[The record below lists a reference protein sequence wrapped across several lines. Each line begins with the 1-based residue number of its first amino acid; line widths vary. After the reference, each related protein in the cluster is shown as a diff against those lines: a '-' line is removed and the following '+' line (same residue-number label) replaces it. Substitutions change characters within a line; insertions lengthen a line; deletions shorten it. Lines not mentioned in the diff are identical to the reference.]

1 MKAQRAPV
9 FVFYD
14 GSDVGLDQ
22 LSVGQYVKYNNML
35 YVIDNKNRLF
45 RTTTIE
51 QAIRAKNIV
60 PLSMDVTISQVI
72 KNIEDINLEET
83 AAAKLATLEAE
94 LNTKANTNETYSRTE
109 ADELFATRRQVPN
122 AYTKDETNALFVK
135 KADLPDIPNSAELHN
150 TYALKTEII
159 DAYTKEQSDEKYATK
174 ENTFTKQE
182 VSDNYLR
189 ITDQRDSYTKA
200 ETDGEFVKKTEAIDA
215 YNKEETNDKFLTKE
229 EAVANFARKSAV
241 TGNITG
247 DFIERPEVTVGQQP
261 STIVRRTDTGAILN
275 KDFEATNIVLRQ
287 QNTDI
292 DLTTEKDISILY
304 LDDDSKI
311 KAVSKNKIKALTTTI
326 DGEKLKAAVEQTID
340 RDRLKDEITAAVKA
354 TLGTMTGRTYTPRE
368 LPNIVPDKV
377 PDVDRSAA
385 NAVESEAEMV
395 DRIAKVVLAAVQD
408 KIPKI
413 DIKTIKEQIKAELD
427 KATYDDIESRVNT
440 KLSEATK
447 DIKTTLQDAK
457 AQLDIDAVKTE
468 IKALIPAPVDKDAM
482 AASITKAVKDSIVI
496 PTVEGNIDKA
506 TLKAEIKKDLKEEM
520 PAEDKAELKKEILAA
535 IPKVDAEAIKSSVTR
550 DINPNK
556 IAADVRESLNIDII
570 KAVMQNEITD
580 GVNKK
585 VKADVA
591 KIRQE
596 VIDLI
601 PPAAD
606 LSDVHATNSDRLGGI
621 GADRYRLVEDSYNKI
636 EIDNFFNNKGFRL
649 ASDSYSRTDVD
660 GKIAPLAVSADVDEK
675 LSKYVT
681 REYFN
686 AEVLKLKQQIAELA
700 RQIGAG
706 TGSGAGGASSSG
718 GVANMATNIL
728 YNELGAK

>member
-94 LNTKANTNETYSRTE
+94 LKTKANTNETYSRTE

-135 KADLPDIPNSAELHN
+135 KVDLPDIPSTAELN
-150 TYALKTEII
+150 STFALKTEII
-159 DAYTKEQSDEKYATK
+159 DAYSKAESDEKYATK
-174 ENTFTKQE
+174 ENTYTKQE
-182 VSDNYLR
+182 ISDNYLR
-189 ITDQRDSYTKA
+189 IADQRDSYTKA
-200 ETDGEFVKKTEAIDA
+200 ETDGEFVKKVEAIDA

-311 KAVSKNKIKALTTTI
+311 KAVSKNKIKALTTI

-354 TLGTMTGRTYTPRE
+354 TLGTMTGRTFHPTT

-377 PDVDRSAA
+377 PDVDRSTA

-457 AQLDIDAVKTE
+457 AQLDIDAVKAE
-468 IKALIPAPVDKDAM
+468 IKALVPAPVDKDAM

-570 KAVMQNEITD
+570 KAVMQSEITD

>member
-94 LNTKANTNETYSRTE
+94 LKTKANTNETYSRTE

-135 KADLPDIPNSAELHN
+135 KVDLPDIPSTAELN
-150 TYALKTEII
+150 ATFALKTEII

-174 ENTFTKQE
+174 ENTYTKQE
-182 VSDNYLR
+182 ISDNYLR

-311 KAVSKNKIKALTTTI
+311 KAVSKNKIKALTTI

-368 LPNIVPDKV
+368 LPNIVPEKV

-395 DRIAKVVLAAVQD
+395 DRISKVVLAAIQD

-457 AQLDIDAVKTE
+457 AQLDIDAVKAE
-468 IKALIPAPVDKDAM
+468 IKALVPAPVDKDAM

-570 KAVMQNEITD
+570 KAVMQSEITD

-686 AEVLKLKQQIAELA
+686 AEILKLKQQIAELA

>member
-1 MKAQRAPV
+1 
-9 FVFYD
+9 
-14 GSDVGLDQ
+14 
-22 LSVGQYVKYNNML
+22 ML

-109 ADELFATRRQVPN
+109 ADEIFATRRQVPN

-135 KADLPDIPNSAELHN
+135 KVDLPDIPSTAELN
-150 TYALKTEII
+150 STFALKTEIV
-159 DAYTKEQSDEKYATK
+159 DAYSKTESDEKYATK
-174 ENTFTKQE
+174 ENTYTKQE
-182 VSDNYLR
+182 ISDNYLR

-200 ETDGEFVKKTEAIDA
+200 ETDGEFVKKVEAIDA

-311 KAVSKNKIKALTTTI
+311 KAVSKNKIKALTTI

-354 TLGTMTGRTYTPRE
+354 TLGTMTYPPRG

-377 PDVDRSAA
+377 PDVDRSTA

-440 KLSEATK
+440 KLTEATQN
-447 DIKTTLQDAK
+447 INTALQDAK
-457 AQLDIDAVKTE
+457 AQLDIDAVKAE
-468 IKALIPAPVDKDAM
+468 IKALVPAPVDKDAM

-570 KAVMQNEITD
+570 KAVMQSEITD

-686 AEVLKLKQQIAELA
+686 AEILKLKQQIAELA

>member
-83 AAAKLATLEAE
+83 AAAKLATLEAT

-135 KADLPDIPNSAELHN
+135 KVDLPDIPSTAELN
-150 TYALKTEII
+150 STFALKTEII
-159 DAYTKEQSDEKYATK
+159 DAYSKAESDEKYATK
-174 ENTFTKQE
+174 ENTYTKQE
-182 VSDNYLR
+182 ISDNYLR
-189 ITDQRDSYTKA
+189 IADQRDSYTKA
-200 ETDGEFVKKTEAIDA
+200 ETDGEFVKKVEAIDA

-229 EAVANFARKSAV
+229 EAVANFARKSAI

-311 KAVSKNKIKALTTTI
+311 KAVSKNKIKALTTI

-354 TLGTMTGRTYTPRE
+354 TLGTMTGRTYTPRG

-377 PDVDRSAA
+377 PDVDRSTA

-570 KAVMQNEITD
+570 KAVMQSEITD

>member
-45 RTTTIE
+45 KTTTIE

-72 KNIEDINLEET
+72 KNIEDINLDET

-94 LNTKANTNETYSRTE
+94 LKTKANTNETYSRTE

-135 KADLPDIPNSAELHN
+135 KVDLPDIPSTAELHN
-150 TYALKTEII
+150 TYALKTEIV
-159 DAYTKEQSDEKYATK
+159 DAYSKAESDEKYATK
-174 ENTFTKQE
+174 ENTYTKQE
-182 VSDNYLR
+182 ISDNYLR

-311 KAVSKNKIKALTTTI
+311 KAVSKNKIKALTTI

-368 LPNIVPDKV
+368 LPNIVPERV
-377 PDVDRSAA
+377 PDVDRSTA

-457 AQLDIDAVKTE
+457 AQLDIDAVKAE
-468 IKALIPAPVDKDAM
+468 IKALVPAPVDKDAM

-570 KAVMQNEITD
+570 KAVMQSEITD

-706 TGSGAGGASSSG
+706 TGRGAGGASSSG
-718 GVANMATNIL
+718 GVANMANNIL

>member
-94 LNTKANTNETYSRTE
+94 LKTKANTNETYSRTE

-135 KADLPDIPNSAELHN
+135 KVDLPDIPSTAELN
-150 TYALKTEII
+150 ATFALKTELV
-159 DAYTKEQSDEKYATK
+159 DAYSKAESDEKYATK
-174 ENTFTKQE
+174 ENTYTKQE
-182 VSDNYLR
+182 ISDNYLR

-200 ETDGEFVKKTEAIDA
+200 ETDGEFVKKVEAIDA

-311 KAVSKNKIKALTTTI
+311 KAVSKNKIKALTTI

-354 TLGTMTGRTYTPRE
+354 TLGTMTGRTYTPRG

-377 PDVDRSAA
+377 PDVDRSTA

-395 DRIAKVVLAAVQD
+395 DRIAKVVLAAIQD
-408 KIPKI
+408 KIPKV

-440 KLSEATK
+440 KLNEATK

-457 AQLDIDAVKTE
+457 AQLDIDAVKAE

-482 AASITKAVKDSIVI
+482 AVSITKAVKDSIVI

-570 KAVMQNEITD
+570 KAVMQKEITD
-580 GVNKK
+580 GVNQK

>member
-83 AAAKLATLEAE
+83 AAAKLATLEAT

-135 KADLPDIPNSAELHN
+135 KVDLPDIPSTAELN
-150 TYALKTEII
+150 STFALKTEIV
-159 DAYTKEQSDEKYATK
+159 DAYSKAESDEKYATK
-174 ENTFTKQE
+174 ENTYTKQE
-182 VSDNYLR
+182 ISDNYLR

-311 KAVSKNKIKALTTTI
+311 KAVSKNKIKALTTI

-340 RDRLKDEITAAVKA
+340 RDRLKDEITAAIKA
-354 TLGTMTGRTYTPRE
+354 TLNTTPGRTYTPRG

-377 PDVDRSAA
+377 PDVDRSTA

-457 AQLDIDAVKTE
+457 AQLDIDAVKAE

-520 PAEDKAELKKEILAA
+520 PAEDKAEIKKEILAA

-570 KAVMQNEITD
+570 KAVMQSEITD

>member
-1 MKAQRAPV
+1 
-9 FVFYD
+9 
-14 GSDVGLDQ
+14 
-22 LSVGQYVKYNNML
+22 ML

-83 AAAKLATLEAE
+83 AAAKLATLEAT

-135 KADLPDIPNSAELHN
+135 KADLPDIPNTAELHN

-159 DAYTKEQSDEKYATK
+159 DAYSKAESDEKYATK
-174 ENTFTKQE
+174 ENTYTKQE

-200 ETDGEFVKKTEAIDA
+200 ETDGEFLKKVNAIDA
-215 YNKEETNDKFLTKE
+215 FSKEEANDKFLTKD
-229 EAVANFARKSAV
+229 EAAENFARKSAV

-247 DFIERPEVTVGQQP
+247 DFIERPEVTVGQQAN
-261 STIVRRTDTGAILN
+261 TIVRRTATGAILN

-292 DLTTEKDISILY
+292 DLNTEKDIGILY
-304 LDDDSKI
+304 IDDDSKI
-311 KAVSKNKIKALTTTI
+311 KAVSKNKIKALATI
-326 DGEKLKAAVEQTID
+326 DETKIQEAVERTVD
-340 RDRLKDEITAAVKA
+340 RDRLKDEITAAIKA
-354 TLGTMTGRTYTPRE
+354 TLSTRTYTPRE
-368 LPNIVPDKV
+368 LPNITPERV

-385 NAVESEAEMV
+385 SEVESEAAMV
-395 DRIAKVVLAAVQD
+395 DRIAKVVLD
-408 KIPKI
+408 KIKQDIPKV
-413 DIKTIKEQIKAELD
+413 DIKAIKAQIKAELD
-427 KATYDDIESRVNT
+427 KATYDDIESRVNL
-440 KLSEATK
+440 KLNEATQN
-447 DIKTTLQDAK
+447 INTALQDAK
-457 AQLDIDAVKTE
+457 AQLNIDAVKAE
-468 IKALIPAPVDKDAM
+468 IKALVPAPVDKEAM

-496 PTVEGNIDKA
+496 PTVEGKIDKA
-506 TLKAEIKKDLKEEM
+506 TLKAELKKDLKDEM
-520 PAEDKAELKKEILAA
+520 PAEDKAELKKEILAE

-550 DINPNK
+550 DINPSK

-570 KAVMQNEITD
+570 KAVMQKEISD
-580 GVNKK
+580 DVNKK
-585 VKADVA
+585 AKADIA

-621 GADRYRLVEDSYNKI
+621 GADRYRLVEDSYSKL
-636 EIDNFFNNKGFRL
+636 EVDNFFNNKGFRL

-660 GKIAPLAVSADVDEK
+660 DKIAPLAVSADVDEK

-686 AEVLKLKQQIAELA
+686 AEILKLKQQIAELA
-700 RQIGAG
+700 RQVGAG
-706 TGSGAGGASSSG
+706 TGNGAGGASSSG

>member
-94 LNTKANTNETYSRTE
+94 LKTKANTTETYSRTE

-135 KADLPDIPNSAELHN
+135 KVDLPDIPSTAELN
-150 TYALKTEII
+150 ATFALKTELV
-159 DAYTKEQSDEKYATK
+159 DAYSKAESDEKYATK
-174 ENTFTKQE
+174 ENTYTKQE
-182 VSDNYLR
+182 ISDNYLR
-189 ITDQRDSYTKA
+189 IADQRDSYTKA
-200 ETDGEFVKKTEAIDA
+200 ETDGEFVKKVEAIDA

-311 KAVSKNKIKALTTTI
+311 KAVSKNKIKALTTI

-354 TLGTMTGRTYTPRE
+354 TLGTMTGRTYTPRG
-368 LPNIVPDKV
+368 LPNIVPERV
-377 PDVDRSAA
+377 PDVDRSTA

-395 DRIAKVVLAAVQD
+395 DRIAKVVLASVQD

-440 KLSEATK
+440 KLNEATK

>member
-83 AAAKLATLEAE
+83 AAAKLATLEAT

-135 KADLPDIPNSAELHN
+135 KVDLPDIPSTAELN
-150 TYALKTEII
+150 STFALKTELVN
-159 DAYTKEQSDEKYATK
+159 AYSKAESDEKYATK
-174 ENTFTKQE
+174 ENTYTKQE
-182 VSDNYLR
+182 ISDNYLR

-200 ETDGEFVKKTEAIDA
+200 ETDGEFVKKVEAIDA

-304 LDDDSKI
+304 LDGDSKI
-311 KAVSKNKIKALTTTI
+311 KAVSKNKIKALTTI

-354 TLGTMTGRTYTPRE
+354 TLGTMTGGTYTPRG

-377 PDVDRSAA
+377 PDVDRSTA

-440 KLSEATK
+440 KLNEATK

-457 AQLDIDAVKTE
+457 AQLDIDSVKTE

-570 KAVMQNEITD
+570 KAVMQSEITD

>member
-83 AAAKLATLEAE
+83 AAAKLATLEAT

-135 KADLPDIPNSAELHN
+135 KVDLPDIPNTAELHN

-174 ENTFTKQE
+174 ENTYTKQE
-182 VSDNYLR
+182 ISDNYLR

-229 EAVANFARKSAV
+229 EAVANFARKSAI

-292 DLTTEKDISILY
+292 DLNTEKDISILY

-311 KAVSKNKIKALTTTI
+311 KAVSKNKIKALTTI

-354 TLGTMTGRTYTPRE
+354 TLGTMTGRTYTPRG

-377 PDVDRSAA
+377 PDVDRSTA

-413 DIKTIKEQIKAELD
+413 DIKTIKEQIKAEP
-427 KATYDDIESRVNT
+427 TYDDIESRVNT
-440 KLSEATK
+440 KLNEATK

-570 KAVMQNEITD
+570 KAVMQSEITD

>member
-94 LNTKANTNETYSRTE
+94 LKTKANTNETYSRTE

-135 KADLPDIPNSAELHN
+135 KVDLPDIPSTAELHN
-150 TYALKTEII
+150 TYALKTELV
-159 DAYTKEQSDEKYATK
+159 DAYSKAESDEKYATK
-174 ENTFTKQE
+174 ENTYTKQE
-182 VSDNYLR
+182 ISDNYLR

-229 EAVANFARKSAV
+229 EAVANFARKSAI

-311 KAVSKNKIKALTTTI
+311 KAVSKNKIKALTTI

-354 TLGTMTGRTYTPRE
+354 TLGTMTGRTYTPRG

-377 PDVDRSAA
+377 PDVDRSTA

-440 KLSEATK
+440 KLNEATK

-457 AQLDIDAVKTE
+457 AQLDIDAVKAE

-570 KAVMQNEITD
+570 KAVMQSEITD

>member
-83 AAAKLATLEAE
+83 AAAKLATLEAT

-135 KADLPDIPNSAELHN
+135 KVDLPDIPSTAELN
-150 TYALKTEII
+150 STFALKTEII
-159 DAYTKEQSDEKYATK
+159 DAYSKAESDEKYATK
-174 ENTFTKQE
+174 ENTYTKQE
-182 VSDNYLR
+182 ISDNYLR
-189 ITDQRDSYTKA
+189 IADQRDSYTKA

-229 EAVANFARKSAV
+229 EAVANFARRSAI

-311 KAVSKNKIKALTTTI
+311 KAVSKNKIKALTTI

-368 LPNIVPDKV
+368 LPNIVPERV
-377 PDVDRSAA
+377 PDVDRSTA

-440 KLSEATK
+440 KLNEATK

-468 IKALIPAPVDKDAM
+468 IKALIPAPVDKDAL

-686 AEVLKLKQQIAELA
+686 AEILKLKQQIAELA

>member
-94 LNTKANTNETYSRTE
+94 LKTKANTNETYSRTE

-135 KADLPDIPNSAELHN
+135 KVDLPDIPSTAELHN
-150 TYALKTEII
+150 TYALKTEIV
-159 DAYTKEQSDEKYATK
+159 DAYSKAESDEKYATK
-174 ENTFTKQE
+174 ENTYTKQE
-182 VSDNYLR
+182 ISDNYLR

-200 ETDGEFVKKTEAIDA
+200 ETDGEFVKKVEAIDA

-311 KAVSKNKIKALTTTI
+311 KAVSKNKIKALTTI

-340 RDRLKDEITAAVKA
+340 RDRLKDEITAAIKA
-354 TLGTMTGRTYTPRE
+354 TLNTTPGRTFHATG

-377 PDVDRSAA
+377 PDVDRSTA

-395 DRIAKVVLAAVQD
+395 DRIAKVVLAALQD

-457 AQLDIDAVKTE
+457 AQLDIDAVKAE

-686 AEVLKLKQQIAELA
+686 AEILKLKQQIAELA

>member
-94 LNTKANTNETYSRTE
+94 LKTKANTNETYSRTE

-135 KADLPDIPNSAELHN
+135 KVDLPDIPSTAEIHN
-150 TYALKTEII
+150 TYALKTEIV
-159 DAYTKEQSDEKYATK
+159 DAYSKAESDEKYATK
-174 ENTFTKQE
+174 ENTYTKQE
-182 VSDNYLR
+182 ISDNYLR
-189 ITDQRDSYTKA
+189 IADQRDSYTKA
-200 ETDGEFVKKTEAIDA
+200 ETDGEFVKKVEAIDA

-311 KAVSKNKIKALTTTI
+311 KAVSKNKIKALTTI

-340 RDRLKDEITAAVKA
+340 RDRLKEEITAAVKA
-354 TLGTMTGRTYTPRE
+354 TLGTMTGRTYTPRG

-395 DRIAKVVLAAVQD
+395 DRIAKVVLAAIQD

-457 AQLDIDAVKTE
+457 AQLDIDAVKAE
-468 IKALIPAPVDKDAM
+468 IKALVPAPVDKDAM

-570 KAVMQNEITD
+570 KAVMQSEITD

-686 AEVLKLKQQIAELA
+686 AEILKLKQQIAELA

>member
-94 LNTKANTNETYSRTE
+94 LKTKANTNETYSRTE

-135 KADLPDIPNSAELHN
+135 KVDLPDIPSTAELN
-150 TYALKTEII
+150 STFALKTEIV
-159 DAYTKEQSDEKYATK
+159 DAYSKAESDEKYATK
-174 ENTFTKQE
+174 ENTYTKQE
-182 VSDNYLR
+182 ISDNYLR

-200 ETDGEFVKKTEAIDA
+200 ETDGEFVKKVEAIDA

-229 EAVANFARKSAV
+229 EAVANFARKSAI

-311 KAVSKNKIKALTTTI
+311 KAVSKNK
-326 DGEKLKAAVEQTID
+326 
-340 RDRLKDEITAAVKA
+340 
-354 TLGTMTGRTYTPRE
+354 
-368 LPNIVPDKV
+368 
-377 PDVDRSAA
+377 
-385 NAVESEAEMV
+385 
-395 DRIAKVVLAAVQD
+395 
-408 KIPKI
+408 
-413 DIKTIKEQIKAELD
+413 
-427 KATYDDIESRVNT
+427 
-440 KLSEATK
+440 
-447 DIKTTLQDAK
+447 
-457 AQLDIDAVKTE
+457 

-556 IAADVRESLNIDII
+556 IAADVRESLNIDIV
-570 KAVMQNEITD
+570 KAVMQSEITD

>member
-94 LNTKANTNETYSRTE
+94 LKTKANTNETYSRTE
-109 ADELFATRRQVPN
+109 ADEIFATRRQVPN

-135 KADLPDIPNSAELHN
+135 KVDLPDIPSTAELN
-150 TYALKTEII
+150 ATFALKTEII
-159 DAYTKEQSDEKYATK
+159 DAYSKAESDEKYATK
-174 ENTFTKQE
+174 ENTYTKQE
-182 VSDNYLR
+182 ISDNYLR

-200 ETDGEFVKKTEAIDA
+200 ETDGEFVKKVEAIDA

-247 DFIERPEVTVGQQP
+247 DFIERPEVPVGQQP
-261 STIVRRTDTGAILN
+261 STIVRRTDTGAIRN

-311 KAVSKNKIKALTTTI
+311 KAVSKNKIKALTTI

-340 RDRLKDEITAAVKA
+340 RDRLKDEITEAVKA
-354 TLGTMTGRTYTPRE
+354 TLGTMTGRTYTPRG

-377 PDVDRSAA
+377 PDVDRSTA

-457 AQLDIDAVKTE
+457 AQLDIDAVKAE
-468 IKALIPAPVDKDAM
+468 IKALVPAPVDKDAM

-686 AEVLKLKQQIAELA
+686 AEILKLKQQIAELA

>member
-83 AAAKLATLEAE
+83 AAAKLATLEAT

-135 KADLPDIPNSAELHN
+135 KVDLPDIPSTAELN
-150 TYALKTEII
+150 STFALKTEII
-159 DAYTKEQSDEKYATK
+159 DAYSKAESDEKYATK
-174 ENTFTKQE
+174 ENTYTKQE
-182 VSDNYLR
+182 ISDNYLR
-189 ITDQRDSYTKA
+189 IADQRDSYTKA

-229 EAVANFARKSAV
+229 EAVANFARKSAI

-311 KAVSKNKIKALTTTI
+311 KAVSKNKIKALTTI

-354 TLGTMTGRTYTPRE
+354 TLGTMTGRTYTPRG

-377 PDVDRSAA
+377 PDVDRSTA

-468 IKALIPAPVDKDAM
+468 IKALIPAPVDKDAL

-570 KAVMQNEITD
+570 KAVMQKEITD

>member
-94 LNTKANTNETYSRTE
+94 LKTKANTNETYSRTE

-135 KADLPDIPNSAELHN
+135 KVDLPDIPSTAELN
-150 TYALKTEII
+150 STFALKTEIV
-159 DAYTKEQSDEKYATK
+159 DAYSKAESDEKYATK
-174 ENTFTKQE
+174 ENTYTKQE
-182 VSDNYLR
+182 ISDNYLR

-200 ETDGEFVKKTEAIDA
+200 ETDGEFVKKVEAIDA

-311 KAVSKNKIKALTTTI
+311 KAVSKNKIKALTTI
-326 DGEKLKAAVEQTID
+326 DGEKLKAAVEETID
-340 RDRLKDEITAAVKA
+340 RDRLKDEITAAIKA
-354 TLGTMTGRTYTPRE
+354 TLNTTPGRTFHATG
-368 LPNIVPDKV
+368 LPNIVPERV

-413 DIKTIKEQIKAELD
+413 DIKAIKEQIKAELD

-440 KLSEATK
+440 KLNEATK

-457 AQLDIDAVKTE
+457 AQLDIDAVKAE
-468 IKALIPAPVDKDAM
+468 IKALVPAPVDKDAM

-570 KAVMQNEITD
+570 KAVMQNEITE

-686 AEVLKLKQQIAELA
+686 AEILKLKQQIAELA

>member
-83 AAAKLATLEAE
+83 AAAKLATLEAT

-135 KADLPDIPNSAELHN
+135 KVDLPDIPSTAELHN
-150 TYALKTEII
+150 TYALKTEIV
-159 DAYTKEQSDEKYATK
+159 DAYSKAESDEKYATK
-174 ENTFTKQE
+174 ENTYTKQE
-182 VSDNYLR
+182 ISDNYLR

-200 ETDGEFVKKTEAIDA
+200 ETDGEFVKKVEAIDA

-311 KAVSKNKIKALTTTI
+311 KAVSKNKIKALTTI
-326 DGEKLKAAVEQTID
+326 DGEKLKAAVAETID

-377 PDVDRSAA
+377 PDVDRSTA

-440 KLSEATK
+440 KLNEATK

-457 AQLDIDAVKTE
+457 AQLDIDAVKAE

-550 DINPNK
+550 DIDPNK

>member
-94 LNTKANTNETYSRTE
+94 LKTKANTTETYSRTE

-135 KADLPDIPNSAELHN
+135 KVDLPDIPSTAELN
-150 TYALKTEII
+150 ATFALKTELV
-159 DAYTKEQSDEKYATK
+159 DAYSKAESDEKYATK
-174 ENTFTKQE
+174 ENTYTKQE
-182 VSDNYLR
+182 ISDNYLR
-189 ITDQRDSYTKA
+189 IADQRDSYTKA
-200 ETDGEFVKKTEAIDA
+200 ETDGEFVKKVEAIDA

-311 KAVSKNKIKALTTTI
+311 KAVSKNKIKALTTI

-354 TLGTMTGRTYTPRE
+354 TLGTMTGRTYTPRG
-368 LPNIVPDKV
+368 LPNIVPERV
-377 PDVDRSAA
+377 PDVDRSTA

-440 KLSEATK
+440 KLNEATK
-447 DIKTTLQDAK
+447 DIKTTLQDAR

-686 AEVLKLKQQIAELA
+686 AEILKLKQQIAELA

>member
-94 LNTKANTNETYSRTE
+94 LKTKANTNETYSRTE

-135 KADLPDIPNSAELHN
+135 KVDLPDIPSTAELN
-150 TYALKTEII
+150 STFALKTEII
-159 DAYTKEQSDEKYATK
+159 DAYSKAESDEKYATK
-174 ENTFTKQE
+174 ENTYTKQE
-182 VSDNYLR
+182 ISDNYLR

-200 ETDGEFVKKTEAIDA
+200 ETDGEFVKKVEAIDA

-275 KDFEATNIVLRQ
+275 KDVEATNIVLRQ

-311 KAVSKNKIKALTTTI
+311 KAVSKNKIKALTTI

-368 LPNIVPDKV
+368 LPNIVPERV
-377 PDVDRSAA
+377 PDVDRSTA

-440 KLSEATK
+440 KLNEATK

-457 AQLDIDAVKTE
+457 AQLDIDAVKAE
-468 IKALIPAPVDKDAM
+468 IKALVPAPVDKDAM

-570 KAVMQNEITD
+570 KAVMQSEITD

-686 AEVLKLKQQIAELA
+686 AEILKLKQQIAELA

>member
-83 AAAKLATLEAE
+83 AAAKLATLEAT

-135 KADLPDIPNSAELHN
+135 KVDLPDIPSTAELN
-150 TYALKTEII
+150 STFALKTEIV
-159 DAYTKEQSDEKYATK
+159 DAYSKAESDEKYATK
-174 ENTFTKQE
+174 ENTYTKQE
-182 VSDNYLR
+182 ISDNYLR

-275 KDFEATNIVLRQ
+275 KDFEATTIVLRQ

-311 KAVSKNKIKALTTTI
+311 KAVSKNKIKALTTI

-368 LPNIVPDKV
+368 LPNIVPERV

-395 DRIAKVVLAAVQD
+395 DRIAKVVLAAIQD

-457 AQLDIDAVKTE
+457 AQLDIDAVKAE
-468 IKALIPAPVDKDAM
+468 IKALVPAPVDKDAM

-660 GKIAPLAVSADVDEK
+660 SKIAPLAVSADVDEK

-686 AEVLKLKQQIAELA
+686 AEILKLKQQIAELA

>member
-94 LNTKANTNETYSRTE
+94 LKTKANTNETYSRTE

-135 KADLPDIPNSAELHN
+135 KVDLPDIPSTAELN
-150 TYALKTEII
+150 ATFALKTEII

-174 ENTFTKQE
+174 ENTYTKQE
-182 VSDNYLR
+182 ISDNYLR

-229 EAVANFARKSAV
+229 EAVANFARKSAI

-311 KAVSKNKIKALTTTI
+311 KAVSKNKIKALTTI

-354 TLGTMTGRTYTPRE
+354 TLGTMTGRTFHPTTS
-368 LPNIVPDKV
+368 PNPVPDKV
-377 PDVDRSAA
+377 PDVDRTAA
-385 NAVESEAEMV
+385 NAVESEAELI
-395 DRIAKVVLAAVQD
+395 DRISKLVIASVKKD
-408 KIPKI
+408 IPNINVESLKR
-413 DIKTIKEQIKAELD
+413 EIKAELD
-427 KATYDDIESRVNT
+427 SANLDEITGKIDERIGKAT
-440 KLSEATK
+440 A
-447 DIKTTLQDAK
+447 
-457 AQLDIDAVKTE
+457 E
-468 IKALIPAPVDKDAM
+468 IKAKLDPEAIKAELREAIPAPVDKEAM

-496 PTVEGNIDKA
+496 PTVDGTIDKA

-535 IPKVDAEAIKSSVTR
+535 VPKVDAEAIKSEIKATLNMAEVTAEVK
-550 DINPNK
+550 N
-556 IAADVRESLNIDII
+556 SIDIDKITKTI
-570 KAVMQNEITD
+570 KSSVQDSATDLIT
-580 GVNKK
+580 KK
-585 VKADVA
+585 ISDTRKELV
-591 KIRQE
+591 E
-596 VIDLI
+596 MI

-606 LSDVHATNSDRLGGI
+606 LSNIHAVDSDRLGGVESLM
-621 GADRYRLVEDSYNKI
+621 YRKVEDSYSK
-636 EIDNFFNNKGFRL
+636 EEVDGLFRNKGFRL
-649 ASDSYSRTDVD
+649 ASDSYSRTDID
-660 GKIAPLAVSADVDEK
+660 GKLEPLATLDKVKE
-675 LSKYVT
+675 LI
-681 REYFN
+681 
-686 AEVLKLKQQIAELA
+686 AEVTPTMNYAAEIRELKQQLAELA
-700 RQIGAG
+700 RAVKNG
-706 TGSGAGGASSSG
+706 GGASQGGSAG
-718 GVANMATNIL
+718 TQGVANMATAIL
-728 YNELGAK
+728 YNDLGAK

>member
-1 MKAQRAPV
+1 
-9 FVFYD
+9 
-14 GSDVGLDQ
+14 
-22 LSVGQYVKYNNML
+22 ML

-94 LNTKANTNETYSRTE
+94 LKTKANTNETYSRTE

-135 KADLPDIPNSAELHN
+135 KVDLPDIPSTAELHN
-150 TYALKTEII
+150 TYALKTELV
-159 DAYTKEQSDEKYATK
+159 DAYSKAESDEKYATK
-174 ENTFTKQE
+174 ENTYTKQE
-182 VSDNYLR
+182 ISDNYLR

-200 ETDGEFVKKTEAIDA
+200 ETDGEFVKKVEAIDA

-229 EAVANFARKSAV
+229 EAVANFARKSAI

-311 KAVSKNKIKALTTTI
+311 KAVSKNKIKALTTI

-354 TLGTMTGRTYTPRE
+354 TLGTMTGRTYTPRG

-377 PDVDRSAA
+377 PDVDRSTA

-457 AQLDIDAVKTE
+457 AQLDIDAVKAE
-468 IKALIPAPVDKDAM
+468 IKALVPAPVDKDAM

-570 KAVMQNEITD
+570 KAVMQSEITD

-686 AEVLKLKQQIAELA
+686 AEILKLKQQIAELA

>member
-94 LNTKANTNETYSRTE
+94 LKTKANTNETYSRTE

-135 KADLPDIPNSAELHN
+135 KVDLPDIPSTAELHN
-150 TYALKTEII
+150 TYALKTEIV
-159 DAYTKEQSDEKYATK
+159 DAYSKAESDEKYATK
-174 ENTFTKQE
+174 ENTYTKQE
-182 VSDNYLR
+182 ISDNYLR

-200 ETDGEFVKKTEAIDA
+200 ETDGEFVKKTEAVDA

-229 EAVANFARKSAV
+229 EAVANFARKSAI

-261 STIVRRTDTGAILN
+261 STIVRRTDTGAIIN

-311 KAVSKNKIKALTTTI
+311 KAVSKNKIKALTTI

-354 TLGTMTGRTYTPRE
+354 TLGTMTDTPRG

-377 PDVDRSAA
+377 PDVDRSTA

-395 DRIAKVVLAAVQD
+395 DRIAKVVLAAIQD

-440 KLSEATK
+440 KLNEATK

-570 KAVMQNEITD
+570 KAVMQSEITD

>member
-1 MKAQRAPV
+1 
-9 FVFYD
+9 
-14 GSDVGLDQ
+14 
-22 LSVGQYVKYNNML
+22 ML

-94 LNTKANTNETYSRTE
+94 LKTKANTNETYSRTE
-109 ADELFATRRQVPN
+109 ADEIFATRRQVPN

-135 KADLPDIPNSAELHN
+135 KVDLPDIPSTAELN
-150 TYALKTEII
+150 STFALKTEIV
-159 DAYTKEQSDEKYATK
+159 DAYSKAESDEKYATK
-174 ENTFTKQE
+174 ENTYTKQE
-182 VSDNYLR
+182 ISDNYLR

-311 KAVSKNKIKALTTTI
+311 KAVSKNKIKALTTI
-326 DGEKLKAAVEQTID
+326 DGEKLKAAVAETID

-368 LPNIVPDKV
+368 LPNIVPERV
-377 PDVDRSAA
+377 PDVDRSTA

-457 AQLDIDAVKTE
+457 AQLDIDAVKAE

-570 KAVMQNEITD
+570 KAVMQSEITD

>member
-83 AAAKLATLEAE
+83 AAAKLATLEAT

-135 KADLPDIPNSAELHN
+135 KVDLPDIPSTAELN
-150 TYALKTEII
+150 ATFALKTELV
-159 DAYTKEQSDEKYATK
+159 DAYSKAESDEKYATK
-174 ENTFTKQE
+174 ENTYTKQE
-182 VSDNYLR
+182 ISDNYLR
-189 ITDQRDSYTKA
+189 IADQRDSYTKA
-200 ETDGEFVKKTEAIDA
+200 ETDGEFVKKVEAIDA

-311 KAVSKNKIKALTTTI
+311 KAVSKNKIKALTTI

-354 TLGTMTGRTYTPRE
+354 TLGTMTGRTYTPRG

-440 KLSEATK
+440 KLNEATK

-556 IAADVRESLNIDII
+556 IAADVRESLNIDIV
-570 KAVMQNEITD
+570 KAVMQKEITD
-580 GVNKK
+580 GVNQK

-660 GKIAPLAVSADVDEK
+660 DKIAPLAVSADVDEK

-728 YNELGAK
+728 YNEL

>member
-83 AAAKLATLEAE
+83 AAAKLATLEAT

-135 KADLPDIPNSAELHN
+135 KVDLPDIPSTAELN
-150 TYALKTEII
+150 STFALKTELV
-159 DAYTKEQSDEKYATK
+159 DAYSKAESDEKYATK
-174 ENTFTKQE
+174 ENTYTKQE
-182 VSDNYLR
+182 ISDNYLR

-200 ETDGEFVKKTEAIDA
+200 ETDGEFVKKVEAIDA

-311 KAVSKNKIKALTTTI
+311 KAVSKNKIKALTTI

-340 RDRLKDEITAAVKA
+340 RDRLKDEITAAIKA
-354 TLGTMTGRTYTPRE
+354 TLNTTPGRTFHSTG

-395 DRIAKVVLAAVQD
+395 DRIAKVVLAAIQD

-413 DIKTIKEQIKAELD
+413 DIKTIKEQIKAEID

-440 KLSEATK
+440 KLNEATK

-686 AEVLKLKQQIAELA
+686 AEILKLKQQIAELA
-700 RQIGAG
+700 RQMGAG

>member
-83 AAAKLATLEAE
+83 AAAKLATLEAT

-109 ADELFATRRQVPN
+109 ADEIFATRRQVPN

-135 KADLPDIPNSAELHN
+135 KVDLPDIPSTAELHN
-150 TYALKTEII
+150 TYALKTEIV
-159 DAYTKEQSDEKYATK
+159 DAYSKAESDEKYATK
-174 ENTFTKQE
+174 ENTYTKQE
-182 VSDNYLR
+182 ISDNYLR

-200 ETDGEFVKKTEAIDA
+200 ETDGEFVKKVEAIDA

-229 EAVANFARKSAV
+229 EAVANFARKSAI

-311 KAVSKNKIKALTTTI
+311 KAVSKNKIKALTTI
-326 DGEKLKAAVEQTID
+326 DGEKLKAAVAETID

-354 TLGTMTGRTYTPRE
+354 TLGTMTGRTFHATG
-368 LPNIVPDKV
+368 LPNIVPERV
-377 PDVDRSAA
+377 PDVDRSTA

-395 DRIAKVVLAAVQD
+395 DRIAKVVLAAIQD

-457 AQLDIDAVKTE
+457 AQLDIDAVKAE
-468 IKALIPAPVDKDAM
+468 IKALVPAPVDKDAM

-570 KAVMQNEITD
+570 KAVMQSEITD

-686 AEVLKLKQQIAELA
+686 AEILKLKQQIAELA

>member
-83 AAAKLATLEAE
+83 AAAKLATLEAT

-135 KADLPDIPNSAELHN
+135 KVDLPDIPSTAELHN

-159 DAYTKEQSDEKYATK
+159 DAYSKAESDEKYATK
-174 ENTFTKQE
+174 ENTYTKQE
-182 VSDNYLR
+182 ISDNYLR

-311 KAVSKNKIKALTTTI
+311 KAVSKNKIKALTTI

-354 TLGTMTGRTYTPRE
+354 TLGTMTGRTYTPRG

-377 PDVDRSAA
+377 PDVDRSTA

-468 IKALIPAPVDKDAM
+468 IKALIPAPVDKDAL

-570 KAVMQNEITD
+570 KAVMQKEITD
-580 GVNKK
+580 GVNQK

-686 AEVLKLKQQIAELA
+686 AEILKLKQQIAELA

>member
-83 AAAKLATLEAE
+83 AAAKLATLEAT
-94 LNTKANTNETYSRTE
+94 LNTKANANETYSRTE

-135 KADLPDIPNSAELHN
+135 KVDLPDIPSTAELHN
-150 TYALKTEII
+150 TYALKTEIV
-159 DAYTKEQSDEKYATK
+159 DAYSKAESNEKYATK
-174 ENTFTKQE
+174 ENTYTKQE
-182 VSDNYLR
+182 ISDNYLR

-311 KAVSKNKIKALTTTI
+311 KAVSKNKIKALTTI

-395 DRIAKVVLAAVQD
+395 DRIAKVVLAAIQD

-440 KLSEATK
+440 KLNEATK

-686 AEVLKLKQQIAELA
+686 AEILKLKQQIAELA

>member
-1 MKAQRAPV
+1 
-9 FVFYD
+9 
-14 GSDVGLDQ
+14 
-22 LSVGQYVKYNNML
+22 ML

-94 LNTKANTNETYSRTE
+94 LKTKANTNETYSRTE

-135 KADLPDIPNSAELHN
+135 KVDLPDIPSTAELN
-150 TYALKTEII
+150 ATFALKTELV
-159 DAYTKEQSDEKYATK
+159 DAYSKAESDEKYATK
-174 ENTFTKQE
+174 ENTYTKQE
-182 VSDNYLR
+182 ISDNYLR
-189 ITDQRDSYTKA
+189 IADQRDSYTKA

-229 EAVANFARKSAV
+229 EAVANFARKSAI

-311 KAVSKNKIKALTTTI
+311 KAVSKNKIKALTTI

-340 RDRLKDEITAAVKA
+340 RDRLKDEITAAIKA
-354 TLGTMTGRTYTPRE
+354 TLNTTPGRTFHATG

-377 PDVDRSAA
+377 PDVDRSTA

-457 AQLDIDAVKTE
+457 AQLDIDAVKAE
-468 IKALIPAPVDKDAM
+468 IKALVPAPVDKDAM

>member
-109 ADELFATRRQVPN
+109 ADEIFATRRQVPN

-135 KADLPDIPNSAELHN
+135 KVDLPDIPSTAELN
-150 TYALKTEII
+150 STFALKTEIV
-159 DAYTKEQSDEKYATK
+159 DAYSKTESDEKYATK
-174 ENTFTKQE
+174 ENTYTKQE
-182 VSDNYLR
+182 ISDNYLR

-200 ETDGEFVKKTEAIDA
+200 ETDGEFVKKVEAIDA

-311 KAVSKNKIKALTTTI
+311 KAVSKNKIKALTTI

-354 TLGTMTGRTYTPRE
+354 TLGTMTYPPRG

-377 PDVDRSAA
+377 PDVDRSTA

-440 KLSEATK
+440 KLTEATQN
-447 DIKTTLQDAK
+447 INTALQDAK
-457 AQLDIDAVKTE
+457 AQLDIDAVKAE
-468 IKALIPAPVDKDAM
+468 IKALVPAPVDKDAM

-570 KAVMQNEITD
+570 KAVMQSEITD

-686 AEVLKLKQQIAELA
+686 AEILKLKQQIAELA

>member
-83 AAAKLATLEAE
+83 AAAKLATLEAT

-135 KADLPDIPNSAELHN
+135 KVDLPDIPSTAELN
-150 TYALKTEII
+150 ATFALKTELV
-159 DAYTKEQSDEKYATK
+159 DAYSKAESDEKYATK
-174 ENTFTKQE
+174 ENTYTKQE
-182 VSDNYLR
+182 ISDNYLR

-200 ETDGEFVKKTEAIDA
+200 ETDGEFVKKVEAIDA

-229 EAVANFARKSAV
+229 EAVANFARKSAI

-311 KAVSKNKIKALTTTI
+311 KAVSKNKIKALTTI

-340 RDRLKDEITAAVKA
+340 RDKLKDEITAAVKA
-354 TLGTMTGRTYTPRE
+354 TLDTMTGRTYTPRG
-368 LPNIVPDKV
+368 LPNIVPERV

-457 AQLDIDAVKTE
+457 AQLDIDAVKAE
-468 IKALIPAPVDKDAM
+468 IKALVPAPVDKDAM

-520 PAEDKAELKKEILAA
+520 PADDKAELKKEILAA

-570 KAVMQNEITD
+570 KAVMQSEITD

-686 AEVLKLKQQIAELA
+686 AEILKLKQQIAELA

>member
-94 LNTKANTNETYSRTE
+94 LKTKANTNETYSRTE

-135 KADLPDIPNSAELHN
+135 KVDLPDIPSTAELN
-150 TYALKTEII
+150 STFALKTEII
-159 DAYTKEQSDEKYATK
+159 DAYSKAESDEKYATK
-174 ENTFTKQE
+174 ENTYTKQE
-182 VSDNYLR
+182 ISDNYLR

-229 EAVANFARKSAV
+229 EAVANFARKSAI

-311 KAVSKNKIKALTTTI
+311 KAVSKNKIKALTTI

-354 TLGTMTGRTYTPRE
+354 TLGTMTGRTYTPRG

-377 PDVDRSAA
+377 PDVDRSTA

-457 AQLDIDAVKTE
+457 AQLDIDAVKAE

-550 DINPNK
+550 DINLNK

-686 AEVLKLKQQIAELA
+686 AEILKLKQQIAELA

>member
-83 AAAKLATLEAE
+83 AAAKLATLEAT

-135 KADLPDIPNSAELHN
+135 KVDLPDIPSTAELHN
-150 TYALKTEII
+150 TYALKTELV
-159 DAYTKEQSDEKYATK
+159 DAYSKAESDEKYATK
-174 ENTFTKQE
+174 ENTYTKQE
-182 VSDNYLR
+182 ISDNYLR

-311 KAVSKNKIKALTTTI
+311 KAVSKNKIKALTTI

-354 TLGTMTGRTYTPRE
+354 TLGTMTGRTYTPRG

-377 PDVDRSAA
+377 PDVDRSTA

-440 KLSEATK
+440 KLNEATK

-457 AQLDIDAVKTE
+457 AQLDIDAVKAE
-468 IKALIPAPVDKDAM
+468 IKALVPAPVDKEAM

-570 KAVMQNEITD
+570 KAVMQKEITD
-580 GVNKK
+580 GVNQK

-686 AEVLKLKQQIAELA
+686 AEILKLKQQIAELA

-706 TGSGAGGASSSG
+706 TGSVAGGASSSG

>member
-83 AAAKLATLEAE
+83 AAAKLATLEAT

-135 KADLPDIPNSAELHN
+135 KVDLPDIPSTAELN
-150 TYALKTEII
+150 STFALKTEIV
-159 DAYTKEQSDEKYATK
+159 DAYSKAESDEKYATK
-174 ENTFTKQE
+174 ENTYTKQE
-182 VSDNYLR
+182 ISDNYLR

-200 ETDGEFVKKTEAIDA
+200 ETDGEFVKKVEAIDA

-229 EAVANFARKSAV
+229 EAVANFARKSAI

-311 KAVSKNKIKALTTTI
+311 KAVSKNKIKALTTI

-354 TLGTMTGRTYTPRE
+354 TLGTMTGRTYTPRG

-377 PDVDRSAA
+377 PDVDRSTA

-395 DRIAKVVLAAVQD
+395 DRISKVVLAALQD

-570 KAVMQNEITD
+570 KAVMQKEITD
-580 GVNKK
+580 GVNQK

>member
-83 AAAKLATLEAE
+83 AAAKLATLEAT

-135 KADLPDIPNSAELHN
+135 KVDLPDIPSTAELN
-150 TYALKTEII
+150 STFALKTEIV
-159 DAYTKEQSDEKYATK
+159 DAYSKAESDEKYATK
-174 ENTFTKQE
+174 ENTYTKQE
-182 VSDNYLR
+182 ISDNYLR

-200 ETDGEFVKKTEAIDA
+200 ETDGEFVKKVEAIDA

-229 EAVANFARKSAV
+229 EAVANFARKSAI

-311 KAVSKNKIKALTTTI
+311 KAVSKNKIKALTTI

-368 LPNIVPDKV
+368 LPNIVPERV

-395 DRIAKVVLAAVQD
+395 DRIAKVVLVAVQD

-440 KLSEATK
+440 KLNEATK

-468 IKALIPAPVDKDAM
+468 IKALIPAPVDKEAM

-570 KAVMQNEITD
+570 KAVMQSEITD

-606 LSDVHATNSDRLGGI
+606 LSDVHSTNSDRLGGI

-728 YNELGAK
+728 YNKLGAK

>member
-1 MKAQRAPV
+1 
-9 FVFYD
+9 
-14 GSDVGLDQ
+14 
-22 LSVGQYVKYNNML
+22 ML

-135 KADLPDIPNSAELHN
+135 KVDLPDIPSTAELHN
-150 TYALKTEII
+150 TYALKTEIV
-159 DAYTKEQSDEKYATK
+159 DAYSKAESDEKYATK
-174 ENTFTKQE
+174 ENTYTKQE
-182 VSDNYLR
+182 ISDNYLR

-229 EAVANFARKSAV
+229 EAVANFARKSAI

-311 KAVSKNKIKALTTTI
+311 KAVSKNKIKALTTI

-354 TLGTMTGRTYTPRE
+354 TLGTMTGRTYTPRG
-368 LPNIVPDKV
+368 LPNIVPERV

-395 DRIAKVVLAAVQD
+395 DRIAKVVLAAIQD
-408 KIPKI
+408 KIPKV

-440 KLSEATK
+440 KLNEATK

-570 KAVMQNEITD
+570 KAVMQSEITD